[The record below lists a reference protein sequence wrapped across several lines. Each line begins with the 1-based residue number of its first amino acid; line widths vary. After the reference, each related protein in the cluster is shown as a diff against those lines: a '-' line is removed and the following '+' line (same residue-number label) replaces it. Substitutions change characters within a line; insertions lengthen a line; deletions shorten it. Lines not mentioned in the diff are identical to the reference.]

1 MTKMRKTKTRT
12 RKGPA
17 ISLFAAHFAA
27 ADAAFATAAFA
38 TAAFAAAAFAT
49 AAFATVASDCGK
61 PVRAV
66 SLNEEENAASAA
78 SVPSVPSVPAGR
90 RRGPGRRNG

>member
-27 ADAAFATAAFA
+27 ADAAFA